1 MGIQIIIRGKTKY
14 GKTRAEIG
22 ENLRKDGIS
31 DHGLFR
37 NREDREKAEWIDKKE
52 GLRKLDVT
60 ELQKIRK
67 KAKGRR

>member
-1 MGIQIIIRGKTKY
+1 MGIQIIIKGRAKY
-14 GKTRAEIG
+14 GNTRAEMG

-37 NREDREKAEWIDKKE
+37 SNTDRDRAEWFDKKL
-52 GLRKLDVT
+52 GLRRLDSK

-67 KAKGRR
+67 KSRR